1 MSIVQRFSGLLFVCL
16 LVRPA
21 VIHAAEPVWL
31 RPGGTRVEAVKKALG
46 EDVAAHWIY
55 EDLEAARREAE
66 RTGKPLLVL
75 FRCVPCD
82 CASLLDE
89 QVAQPRSASEQLQ
102 QKFVCVRV
110 VQMTGVNLQQFQF
123 DQDLSFAVVFLNS
136 DGTVYG
142 RYGTRA
148 LADRKSLSHMSHA
161 SFQRALERA
170 WAMHQ
175 LYPANR
181 EELAGKQGHQVAD
194 RFAEDLPQMR
204 SFGAAGAT
212 KDCIHCHMIGEA
224 NLRQRRLDNRVSLQD
239 IWPYPLPETIG
250 LKLETDD
257 GLRVKTARAGS
268 PAAQAGLREGD
279 ELVRMNGQPLISQS
293 DVQWVLHD
301 LPVKTE
307 VKAEFRRGDVMQKAT
322 IQLAGDWRRIENTWR
337 PTLAGIRPQVEL
349 RVGSRQGIA
358 PGDMALAVTYPRG
371 PAAQAGL
378 RNGDL
383 VTAVDGNKSFVLE
396 GDFLRYL
403 YVNEPRPRQVR
414 LSLLRKSEP
423 LEITLPIHADQP

>member
-1 MSIVQRFSGLLFVCL
+1 MSIFPRFCGLFFAWVIAT
-16 LVRPA
+16 A

-31 RPGGTRVEAVKKALG
+31 RPGGTRVEAVKQVLG

-55 EDLEAARREAE
+55 EDLEAARREAK

-123 DQDLSFAVVFLNS
+123 DQDLSFAVMFLNS

-161 SFQRALERA
+161 SFQKAMERA

-175 LYPANR
+175 QYPANR
-181 EELAGKQGHQVAD
+181 AELAGKQGQPIVGK
-194 RFAEDLPQMR
+194 FAEDLPQMKA
-204 SFGAAGAT
+204 FAAAGAT
-212 KDCIHCHMIGEA
+212 KDCIHCHMVGEA
-224 NLRQRRLDNRVSLQD
+224 NLRQRRLDNRLSLRD

-250 LKLETDD
+250 LKLDTDD
-257 GLRVKTARAGS
+257 GLRVKTARPGS

-301 LPVKTE
+301 LSEKTE
-307 VKAEFRRGDVMQKAT
+307 VKVEFQRDNALQQAT
-322 IQLAGDWRRIENTWR
+322 IQLNGDWRRIENTWR
-337 PTLAGIRPQVEL
+337 PTLAGIRPEVEL
-349 RVGSRQGIA
+349 RVGGRQGIA

-403 YVNEPRPRQVR
+403 YFSDPRPRQVK
-414 LSLLRKSEP
+414 LSLLRKNEP
-423 LEITLPIHADQP
+423 LEILLPIRAGEP